1 MRRVDAVVL
10 GGGVAGLVAARDLSD
25 LGSDVLVLEARDRLG
40 GRTWTRSLADTG
52 IQVEMGGTWFR
63 RSMQSAIAGEIA
75 RYGLAVDP
83 NSEFEQAI
91 WLGPEGRRA
100 GSDPAAAFGP
110 LFAPARPAL
119 DAAVSEIR
127 RADAA
132 GEGLPAEQDLAADAW
147 IDRLDVPDET
157 KHALLA
163 WMAVIGGGD
172 PAQQSILILTAD
184 LALAGFEVE
193 STLDQ
198 LRETFRD
205 GTAGLV
211 EALAAEIQGEIRTGA
226 VVEAV
231 AQRSDRVHVTVAD
244 GLEVEARAAVVA
256 LPLNCLV
263 DVAFD
268 PPLDQVKRAAS
279 SQRHPGTSTK
289 VLAVAT
295 GVEARTLA
303 WAWDHPLQGSSVC
316 TPWRAAPWSPDLT
329 AGGCCVTRA
338 TAMRSRRRCGRWCPP
353 LRSWRATVMTGRR
366 TRSRRERG
374 SPGAPAGPPR

>member
-1 MRRVDAVVL
+1 
-10 GGGVAGLVAARDLSD
+10 
-25 LGSDVLVLEARDRLG
+25 
-40 GRTWTRSLADTG
+40 
-52 IQVEMGGTWFR
+52 
-63 RSMQSAIAGEIA
+63 MQSAIAGEIG

-100 GSDPAAAFGP
+100 GSDPAAVFGP

-303 WAWDHPLQGSSVC
+303 WAWDHPLQGVVGMHAVEGGTLVAGFDGRGMLRDPSDRDEIEAAL
-316 TPWRAAPWSPDLT
+316 RALVPSAEILACDSHDWT
-329 AGGCCVTRA
+329 ADPFSKGA
-338 TAMRSRRRCGRWCPP
+338 W
-353 LRSWRATVMTGRR
+353 LSWRPGWAAEVVPQLARPEGMLRFAGSDLALEGGGYIEGAIASGREAAAAIAAALP
-366 TRSRRERG
+366 T
-374 SPGAPAGPPR
+374 